1 MTSDVFTAD
10 GASSTFTLVNGSPVS
25 KEFTM
30 VFVSGIYQQ
39 KSAYNLSGSDI
50 VFDGENPA
58 EDDTI
63 EVITLSSLNNTS
75 SPVSSVNGQT
85 GAVVVA
91 SKHNVSV
98 ISSDKDAVAN
108 TLYVFTANLN
118 LTLPASPESGDSI
131 KISNRSAVATCQ
143 LLRNGNNILGA
154 AADLTLD
161 TAAASFELVYTD
173 TANGWVII
181 GQ

>member
-1 MTSDVFTAD
+1 
-10 GASSTFTLVNGSPVS
+10 
-25 KEFTM
+25 M

-39 KSAYNLSGSDI
+39 KSAYNLSGSNI

-75 SPVSSVNGQT
+75 SPVTSVNGQT
-85 GAVVVA
+85 GVVTIDIPPA
-91 SKHNVSV
+91 KHNVSV
-98 ISSDKDAVAN
+98 ISSNTNAAAN

-154 AADLTLD
+154 AEDLILD

-173 TANGWVII
+173 AANGWVII